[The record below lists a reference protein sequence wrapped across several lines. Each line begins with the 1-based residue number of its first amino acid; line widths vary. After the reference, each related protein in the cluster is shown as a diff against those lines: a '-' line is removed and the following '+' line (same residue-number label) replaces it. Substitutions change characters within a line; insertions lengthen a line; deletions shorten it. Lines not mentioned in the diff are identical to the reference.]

1 MKRTLV
7 LLSILIFAGLLQL
20 QAAESKFISIRT
32 DQTNLIFKVGDNGR
46 LYQSYLG
53 QALGDASDLAYL
65 PQGIEAYL
73 THGMEDYFDLPY
85 ASCTTTA
92 TPLCCSSMYL
102 TTPAM

>member
-73 THGMEDYFDLPY
+73 THGMEDY
-85 ASCTTTA
+85 
-92 TPLCCSSMYL
+92 
-102 TTPAM
+102 